1 MLFPVEGS
9 LSKPNGRTI
18 QCGGSL
24 VLELEES
31 LLKATWG
38 SMAGTGR
45 GGGTRILEKSKQS
58 PGKQPQMLKYQQ
70 KDEARTEI
78 ESK

>member
-1 MLFPVEGS
+1 M
-9 LSKPNGRTI
+9 
-18 QCGGSL
+18 
-24 VLELEES
+24 
-31 LLKATWG
+31 
-38 SMAGTGR
+38 GR